1 MRVSGIILM
10 LSIMVSQTA
19 MADSVDFKWIKE
31 IRCEEVRPYSDG
43 LCAFRENGKW
53 GFMDTAGK
61 TVLSP
66 VYDECYDFT
75 DGHAVVRK
83 DGFWGIIDAEGEST
97 TGFVF
102 TLMRD
107 FSDGLAYAEGGN
119 ISYYVSPEG
128 KSYRLS
134 PKFEYGDFSE
144 GYAPVKKKKKKNGKW
159 GYIDKKGAVVIEPA
173 YDTVNNFSNG
183 VALVCKKQDY
193 FYINRRGSKRNIV
206 GAANAEPLKFV
217 NGFAKV
223 RTPYGVRYMDSNFEL
238 TPFTVTD
245 ATDFNEDGIAAIL
258 MQDGSM
264 RYINT
269 YGKSVITLEYDKAG
283 NFSEDYA
290 WVSVDGKYGYIDK
303 SGELVIDTL
312 FTSATDFHDGI
323 AFVSYH
329 DRLGIIKIREK
340 GDIIPQ
346 LVIRDIAVNDANG
359 NRKVEAEEEFRIA
372 VTLQNP
378 TGEDIRDV
386 DFRFAGEQ
394 AQSDWFSYPVQSV
407 FLPEIKANSDTTLI
421 FDGAA
426 KLSLVSDRI
435 NLEFMGAASNLKDPV
450 ISQYSFDALGVNAC
464 KPIITRYWVYKDNH
478 TPLAAG
484 DAVNLMLTVE
494 NDGSDLAKDV
504 VVDLQWPEG
513 ISGMDSE
520 LRIPLIK
527 PGESTEVTSKF
538 VIDRNAAD
546 SLSSDPDDVLT
557 VVASLSEYT
566 KKHRD
571 VKYLSFYTG
580 RMNAQVNLENGSQS
594 MLYRYPAEMEYA
606 GNARMPLAPK
616 VVSATADAG
625 TQEVEKQTVVSE
637 LLEGLT
643 PAADPDPHKF
653 ALVIGNED
661 YNSYKQNTTY
671 EVNVDYAGR
680 DADVFAA
687 YATDYMGVPEENV
700 ILLHNATYAQM
711 NFNIN
716 KLIRMSRLNPG
727 EIELYLF
734 YAGHG
739 QHDAD
744 SEETYL
750 IPVDVSISS
759 PTAGLKLE
767 KLYADLGSSRARKT
781 YVFMDACY
789 SGVGRGIVIKP
800 KETPVNGNIVV
811 FTSTSSTQRSM
822 PYKEKQHGMFTYYL
836 LDNIRKHGGK
846 VSVGT
851 LYEDTRR
858 EVVKNSIW
866 INNSEQT
873 PELLSGEGIEAGW
886 RDWTL

>member
-10 LSIMVSQTA
+10 LSILVSQTA

-193 FYINRRGSKRNIV
+193 FYINRRGSKRNID

-464 KPIITRYWVYKDNH
+464 KPIIIGSTR
-478 TPLAAG
+478 T
-484 DAVNLMLTVE
+484 
-494 NDGSDLAKDV
+494 
-504 VVDLQWPEG
+504 
-513 ISGMDSE
+513 I
-520 LRIPLIK
+520 IPLW
-527 PGESTEVTSKF
+527 P
-538 VIDRNAAD
+538 
-546 SLSSDPDDVLT
+546 
-557 VVASLSEYT
+557 
-566 KKHRD
+566 
-571 VKYLSFYTG
+571 
-580 RMNAQVNLENGSQS
+580 
-594 MLYRYPAEMEYA
+594 PAM
-606 GNARMPLAPK
+606 R
-616 VVSATADAG
+616 
-625 TQEVEKQTVVSE
+625 
-637 LLEGLT
+637 
-643 PAADPDPHKF
+643 
-653 ALVIGNED
+653 
-661 YNSYKQNTTY
+661 
-671 EVNVDYAGR
+671 
-680 DADVFAA
+680 
-687 YATDYMGVPEENV
+687 
-700 ILLHNATYAQM
+700 
-711 NFNIN
+711 
-716 KLIRMSRLNPG
+716 
-727 EIELYLF
+727 
-734 YAGHG
+734 
-739 QHDAD
+739 
-744 SEETYL
+744 
-750 IPVDVSISS
+750 SISCL
-759 PTAGLKLE
+759 PWRMTAVTWP
-767 KLYADLGSSRARKT
+767 KT
-781 YVFMDACY
+781 
-789 SGVGRGIVIKP
+789 
-800 KETPVNGNIVV
+800 
-811 FTSTSSTQRSM
+811 
-822 PYKEKQHGMFTYYL
+822 
-836 LDNIRKHGGK
+836 
-846 VSVGT
+846 
-851 LYEDTRR
+851 
-858 EVVKNSIW
+858 
-866 INNSEQT
+866 
-873 PELLSGEGIEAGW
+873 
-886 RDWTL
+886 